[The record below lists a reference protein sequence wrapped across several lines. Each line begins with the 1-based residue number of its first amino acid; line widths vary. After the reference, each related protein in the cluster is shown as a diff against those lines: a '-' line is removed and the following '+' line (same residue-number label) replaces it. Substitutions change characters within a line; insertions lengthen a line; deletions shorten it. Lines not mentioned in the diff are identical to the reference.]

1 MRQKLDWLTV
11 RQRLVSEKARIARAI
26 ADYPAPI
33 PACDEQFNHL
43 LERRRSL
50 AQEID
55 RADRLCRDQN
65 ASIDEFIRSSP
76 CLQID

>member
-1 MRQKLDWLTV
+1 MRQKLDWQTV
-11 RQRLVSEKARIARAI
+11 RQRLASEKARVARAI

-55 RADRLCRDQN
+55 RAERLCREEN
-65 ASIDEFIRSSP
+65 ASIDDFIRSSP
-76 CLQID
+76 CLPAP

>member
-1 MRQKLDWLTV
+1 MNRELDWQTV
-11 RQRLVSEKARIARAI
+11 RQGLASEKARIARAI

-50 AQEID
+50 TAEIS
-55 RADRLCRDQN
+55 RADQLCRDET
-65 ASIDEFIRSSP
+65 ASIDDFVRSSP
-76 CLQID
+76 CLPVD

>member
-1 MRQKLDWLTV
+1 MRQKLDWQTV
-11 RQRLVSEKARIARAI
+11 RRRLASEKARVVRAI

-50 AQEID
+50 AQEIE
-55 RADRLCRDQN
+55 RADRLCRDES
-65 ASIDEFIRSSP
+65 ASIDEFVRSSP
-76 CLQID
+76 SLRID

>member
-1 MRQKLDWLTV
+1 MNRNLDWQTI
-11 RQRLVSEKARIARAI
+11 RQRLAAEKARVARAI

-50 AQEID
+50 GEEIN
-55 RADRLCRDQN
+55 RADRLCRDEN
-65 ASIDEFIRSSP
+65 ASIDDFVRSSP
-76 CLQID
+76 CLQAD